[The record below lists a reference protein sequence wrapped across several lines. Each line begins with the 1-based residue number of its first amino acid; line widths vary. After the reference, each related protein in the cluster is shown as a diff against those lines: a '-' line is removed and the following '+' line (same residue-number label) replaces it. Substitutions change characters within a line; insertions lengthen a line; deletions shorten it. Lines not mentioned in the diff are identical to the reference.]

1 MVCLS
6 RSYPFKFFKGCLPQV
21 LLGLFLNTL
30 SKLLILCL
38 LRLVMYHLWLK
49 LVIRSVAAT
58 SGKFQS
64 PVCLSSANS
73 LFKLGMKKIAFYT
86 DFNVELTEW
95 GYIIWSYILDAKENH
110 ADILSYKTN
119 IFSLN
124 ITSYNLLENSFTYA
138 QSNFKIFWRYV
149 LFLSVLR
156 EETHVWKALRVNL
169 FNFPMKSKES

>member
-6 RSYPFKFFKGCLPQV
+6 RWYPFKFFKGCLPQV

-73 LFKLGMKKIAFYT
+73 LFKLGMKKIAIYT
-86 DFNVELTEW
+86 EFNVELTGW
-95 GYIIWSYILDAKENH
+95 VYIIWSCILGAEENH
-110 ADILSYKTN
+110 TGIFSYIAN

-124 ITSYNLLENSFTYA
+124 ITRYNVLDITY
-138 QSNFKIFWRYV
+138 QRTINLKIKYFCWRLKYFEDI
-149 LFLSVLR
+149 LYF
-156 EETHVWKALRVNL
+156 
-169 FNFPMKSKES
+169 